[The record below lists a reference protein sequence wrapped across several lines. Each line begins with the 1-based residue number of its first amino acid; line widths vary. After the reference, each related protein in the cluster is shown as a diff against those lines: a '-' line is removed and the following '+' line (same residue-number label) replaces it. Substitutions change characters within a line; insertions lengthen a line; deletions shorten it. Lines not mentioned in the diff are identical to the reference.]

1 MINLYNGSEPIIN
14 PWLFY
19 LADLVFALKAILITL
34 SVGLVIG
41 FLIYFVAWGWDE
53 NKDYKP
59 DTEENIKLRKTWLKG
74 FKICIVSSVITFT
87 VGMIVPKEETLYAMA
102 IASVLTP
109 DTVQLIYDKTGET
122 ATDILNGGGEFI
134 KDIVDYGV
142 DKINELRNVEPIETE
157 EEAE

>member
-19 LADLVFALKAILITL
+19 LADVVSALKVTLIILSI
-34 SVGLVIG
+34 GLVIG
-41 FLIYFVAWGWDE
+41 SLVYLYIWYE
-53 NKDYKP
+53 NTEHKI

-74 FKICIVSSVITFT
+74 AKICIVSAIITFI
-87 VGMIVPKEETLYAMA
+87 VGMIVPTKKTLYAMA
-102 IASVLTP
+102 IASALTP

-134 KDIVDYGV
+134 EDIVDYGV
-142 DKINELRNVEPIETE
+142 DKINEMRNVEPIETE
-157 EEAE
+157 DNAE

>member
-19 LADLVFALKAILITL
+19 LADVVSALKVILLVL

-41 FLIYFVAWGWDE
+41 FLVYLVVWHE
-53 NKDYKP
+53 NGAKMCL
-59 DTEENIKLRKTWLKG
+59 ISA
-74 FKICIVSSVITFT
+74 IITFI
-87 VGMIVPKEETLYAMA
+87 VGIIVPTKKTLYAMT
-102 IASVLTP
+102 IASALTP

-122 ATDILNGGGEFI
+122 ATDILNGGGELI
-134 KDIVDYGV
+134 EYIVDYGV
-142 DKINELRNVEPIETE
+142 DKINELRNVESIETE

>member
-19 LADLVFALKAILITL
+19 LADVVIALKVVLLVL
-34 SVGLVIG
+34 SIGLTIG
-41 FLIYFVAWGWDE
+41 SSIYLAVWNEDRL
-53 NKDYKP
+53 YKP
-59 DTEENIKLRKTWLKG
+59 NSEENIKLRKTWLKSS
-74 FKICIVSSVITFT
+74 KICIVSAVITFM
-87 VGMIVPKEETLYAMA
+87 VGMIVPTEKTLYAMA
-102 IASVLTP
+102 IASALTP

-134 KDIVDYGV
+134 EDIVDYGV

-157 EEAE
+157 EVKE

>member
-19 LADLVFALKAILITL
+19 FADLVSALKVTLIILSI
-34 SVGLVIG
+34 GLVIG
-41 FLIYFVAWGWDE
+41 SLLYLYIWYE
-53 NKDYKP
+53 NTEYKI

-74 FKICIVSSVITFT
+74 AKMCLISAIITFI
-87 VGMIVPKEETLYAMA
+87 VGMIVPTKRTLYAMA
-102 IASVLTP
+102 IASALTP

-122 ATDILNGGGEFI
+122 STDILNGGGELI
-134 KDIVDYGV
+134 EDIIDYGV
-142 DKINELRNVEPIETE
+142 DKINELRNVESIETE

>member
-19 LADLVFALKAILITL
+19 LADLVFALKLTLIILSI
-34 SVGLVIG
+34 GLVIG
-41 FLIYFVAWGWDE
+41 SLLYLVAWKE
-53 NKDYKP
+53 NMDYAR
-59 DTEENIKLRKTWLKG
+59 DTEQNIKLRKTWLKG
-74 FKICIVSSVITFT
+74 SKICIVSSVITFT
-87 VGMIVPKEETLYAMA
+87 VGMIVPKEKTLYAMA
-102 IASVLTP
+102 IASALTP

-134 KDIVDYGV
+134 EDIVDYGV

-157 EEAE
+157 DNAE

>member
-19 LADLVFALKAILITL
+19 LADLVSALKVILITL
-34 SVGLVIG
+34 SVGLAIG
-41 FLIYFVAWGWDE
+41 SLLYLVAWNE

-74 FKICIVSSVITFT
+74 SKICIVSFVITFT
-87 VGMIVPKEETLYAMA
+87 VGMMVPTEKTLYAMA
-102 IASVLTP
+102 IASALTP

-134 KDIVDYGV
+134 EDIVDYGV
-142 DKINELRNVEPIETE
+142 DKINELRNVEPIEME
-157 EEAE
+157 EEAH